1 MTAADSNAV
10 RKLTIALVALF
21 LFTAAFTYLH
31 RTYSRKFFDITGSAQ
46 WIWAQ
51 HPMNANVPVAFF
63 AARDVDLPEHRIYTH
78 LKVLGDPE
86 YTLYV
91 NGQEVAG
98 RKVGVE
104 DKALDLYDISALVK
118 TGNNRIVV
126 AVRAPQGLGGLIA
139 GIDIAP
145 ETENWVVTDRSWKI
159 YRRWNPELLL
169 RDPPGASWE
178 PPLIIGE
185 PPVGRWNYLT
195 AVQREPMKPPAGIV
209 PPHETF
215 SAIGF
220 IPTVRT
226 QGGIAVAGADRARAT
241 AFDFGVT
248 SGRVRLTIDA
258 EGLTSRTVNL
268 RFANT
273 RDELVL
279 LERNL
284 RPLVFAPGERVV
296 TTSEEHT
303 FRYLMVFGR
312 GRVGAEVLR

>member
-1 MTAADSNAV
+1 M
-10 RKLTIALVALF
+10 RKLTIALLALF

-31 RTYSRKFFDITGSAQ
+31 RTYSRKFFDITGSAK

-63 AARDVDLPEHRIYTH
+63 AARDVDLPEQRIYTH

-91 NGQEVAG
+91 NGSEVAG

-104 DKALDLYDISALVK
+104 DQALDLYDISALVK
-118 TGNNRIVV
+118 TGRNRIVV

-159 YRRWNPELLL
+159 YRRWTPELLL
-169 RDPPGASWE
+169 RDPAGLTADLPQ
-178 PPLIIGE
+178 IIGE
-185 PPVGRWNYLT
+185 PPDGRWNYLT
-195 AVQREPMKPPAGIV
+195 AVPREMTKPPANIV
-209 PPHETF
+209 LPRETF
-215 SAIGF
+215 SVIGF
-220 IPTVRT
+220 LPTVRT
-226 QGGIAVAGADRARAT
+226 EGGVAVAGADRTRAT
-241 AFDFGVT
+241 AFDFGFT

-258 EGLTSRTVNL
+258 EGITSRAVNL
-268 RFANT
+268 RFANA
-273 RDELVL
+273 RDELEL

-296 TTSEEHT
+296 TLSEEHH

-312 GRVGAEVLR
+312 GTVTAEVLR